1 MGISTWFATTL
12 RQYPEIAIFLVL
24 ALGYYFGKFTF
35 RGIGL
40 GSVTATLLAGVII
53 GQLGIAISQ
62 PLKAFA
68 FLMFLF
74 AVGYGVGPQFVRG
87 VAKDGVPQ
95 AIFSVV
101 QCVLCLL
108 APVAI
113 VKIAGYDLGYSAGFY
128 SGSQT
133 ISAAMGL
140 STDAINR
147 LGLAADDAKKLLD
160 SMPIA
165 YAVTYMFGTVG
176 SAIVIALVGPA
187 LLRIN
192 LQAACRDY
200 EEKQGGK
207 KELGGSGS
215 AWHRW
220 EMRAFRVQPGGIV
233 NGLRAAEAE
242 ALVPDSRVFVQRLRR
257 NGVVEEA
264 TADTML
270 QEGDVVAVAGARE
283 ALVKIAGERAR
294 LAAVAGDRRAPVSIT
309 GEVSNEVDDPE
320 LLSVPVEGVDVY
332 VTNKTVDGKTLAEL
346 AQLPSARGVFLRKIT
361 RGAVATSIPILPNT
375 KIFRGDIVTL
385 VGRTQDTNAAI
396 KALGVPDRATD
407 IADVAFIGA
416 GITVGALIGSL
427 VWKIAGVPL
436 TLSTAG
442 GALISG
448 LVCGW
453 LRSVHPKFGRIPTST
468 VWFMNSVGLNIF
480 IAIVGISAGPGFVN
494 GLRTQGIGL
503 FLWGALA
510 TTLPLIFGMFIAKY
524 LFRFHDA
531 LTLGII
537 SGARTTT
544 ASLGLVCDIAQ
555 SQVPALGYTVTYA
568 VGNTLLTI
576 WGMVM
581 IILLSSG
588 FMK

>member
-1 MGISTWFATTL
+1 MGIGAWFGVTF

-40 GSVTATLLAGVII
+40 GSVTATLLAGVLI
-53 GQLGIAISQ
+53 GQIGITISP
-62 PLKAFA
+62 PLKAFV

-95 AIFSVV
+95 ALFSVV

-108 APVAI
+108 IPVAI

-147 LGLAADDAKKLLD
+147 LGLAADEAKRLLD

-176 SAIVIALVGPA
+176 SAIVIALLGPA

-192 LQAACRDY
+192 LPAACRDY
-200 EEKQGGK
+200 EEKQGGT
-207 KELGGSGS
+207 KELGGAGT

-220 EMRAFRVQPGGIV
+220 EMRAFRVQPNGKV
-233 NGLRAAEAE
+233 NGLRAVEAE
-242 ALVPDSRVFVQRLRR
+242 ALIPDSRIFVQRIRR
-257 NGVVEEA
+257 NGVIQDA
-264 TADTML
+264 PADTVL
-270 QEGDVVAVAGARE
+270 REGDVVAVVGSRE
-283 ALVKIAGERAR
+283 ALVNISGGRAR
-294 LAAVAGDRRAPVSIT
+294 LAAVAGIREPSVRHENA
-309 GEVSNEVDDPE
+309 EEVDDPE
-320 LLSVPVEGVDVY
+320 LLSAPVEGVDVY
-332 VTNKTVDGKTLAEL
+332 VTNKAVDGKTLAEL
-346 AQLPSARGVFLRKIT
+346 AESPAARGVFLKKIT

-375 KIFRGDIVTL
+375 KIFRGDIVTI
-385 VGRTQDTNAAI
+385 VGRTQDTNVAVR
-396 KALGVPDRATD
+396 ALGVPDRATD

-416 GITVGALIGSL
+416 GIAVGALIGSL
-427 VWKIAGVPL
+427 VWKVAGVPI

-448 LVCGW
+448 LFCGW
-453 LRSVHPKFGRIPTST
+453 LRSVHPKFGRIPPST

-480 IAIVGISAGPGFVN
+480 IAVVGISAGPGFVN
-494 GLRTQGIGL
+494 GLKTQGIGL
-503 FLWGALA
+503 FLWGAVA
-510 TTLPLIFGMFIAKY
+510 TTLPLVFGMFIAKY
-524 LFRFHDA
+524 IFRFHDA

-544 ASLGLVCDIAQ
+544 ASLGLVCDIAK

-581 IILLSSG
+581 IILLTSG
-588 FMK
+588 FLK